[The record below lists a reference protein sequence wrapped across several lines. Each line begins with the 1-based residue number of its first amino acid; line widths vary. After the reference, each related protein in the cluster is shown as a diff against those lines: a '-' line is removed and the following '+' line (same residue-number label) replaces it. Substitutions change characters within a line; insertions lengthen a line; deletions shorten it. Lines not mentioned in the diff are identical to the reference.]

1 MKSELLK
8 YTNNFFPK
16 NVRIYNSISKLSKKE
31 LRFFDSR
38 QTSDHQTQVGWGTA
52 CRTTYTAQKKNF
64 SFVFQKLATAA
75 LYRMEVGF
83 SSKMRQ
89 NTIIFYSRYF
99 DKYLFNYMTYKLDKN
114 VMLLT
119 YIAKRDNNLQFS
131 YVSRDIIYI
140 DV

>member
-16 NVRIYNSISKLSKKE
+16 NVRIYNSISKLSQKE

-38 QTSDHQTQVGWGTA
+38 QTSEHQTQVGWGTA

>member
-16 NVRIYNSISKLSKKE
+16 NVRIYNSISKLSQKE

-38 QTSDHQTQVGWGTA
+38 QTSEHQTQVGWGTA

-131 YVSRDIIYI
+131 YVGT
-140 DV
+140 

>member
-38 QTSDHQTQVGWGTA
+38 QTSEHQTQVGWGTA